1 MTLRRLLEL
10 ARRFVGV
17 GALLLAFFGLPLGL
31 PWSRYEYRPLGG
43 VLGDE
48 HLGVPGDVHRSDE
61 HCTALG
67 PTSALG
73 PALRSSDCIS
83 ALIGASDCI
92 SAPISPLISLI
103 SVPAV
108 GGTRPD
114 LDERRDEET
123 ERDRELQ
130 LESARLIRA
139 RVRGRAT
146 P

>member
-1 MTLRRLLEL
+1 M
-10 ARRFVGV
+10 
-17 GALLLAFFGLPLGL
+17 
-31 PWSRYEYRPLGG
+31 
-43 VLGDE
+43 LGDE

-83 ALIGASDCI
+83 
-92 SAPISPLISLI
+92 PISPLISLI
-103 SVPAV
+103 SVPAA

-114 LDERRDEET
+114 LDERRDEDT

-139 RVRGRAT
+139 RVRGRVT

>member
-1 MTLRRLLEL
+1 M
-10 ARRFVGV
+10 
-17 GALLLAFFGLPLGL
+17 
-31 PWSRYEYRPLGG
+31 
-43 VLGDE
+43 LGDE

-83 ALIGASDCI
+83 
-92 SAPISPLISLI
+92 PISPLISLI
-103 SVPAV
+103 SVPAA

-139 RVRGRAT
+139 RVRGRVT